1 MNTQTHCFDFGRL
14 AAVLTLVL
22 VLQCRAICQPVGP
35 TPTPV
40 ARDPQAAILLA
51 QAVAALTGGN
61 PANDA
66 TLNGQATLTA
76 GSDVESGSTAIEVKG
91 HLESKLTL
99 NLSGGQRQE
108 IWRDSQGSWTGPD
121 GQSHAQAFH
130 NSLVI
135 GNWFCPAVAL
145 QSLTADASF
154 GLAYVGAESREGV
167 AVQHIQASRVL
178 PSGSSAGDPFI
189 QQLSDV
195 DVYLDATAFLPV
207 GLEFNTHPD
216 FDALR
221 NLPVRV
227 ELGSYQSVNGIN
239 TPFHIQKFL
248 QNSLALDISLG
259 SATFNSGLP
268 DSDFA
273 IP

>member
-1 MNTQTHCFDFGRL
+1 MSNHQHFPNCGAPVGVLFITLGLQSL
-14 AAVLTLVL
+14 AIA
-22 VLQCRAICQPVGP
+22 QPTGP

-40 ARDPQAAILLA
+40 ARDPQAVMLLA

-61 PANDA
+61 PANDS
-66 TLNGQATLTA
+66 TLNGQATRTA
-76 GSDVESGSTAIEVKG
+76 GSDVETGTAVLQAKG
-91 HLESKLTL
+91 HLESKMVLS
-99 NLSGGQRQE
+99 LSGGQWQE
-108 IWRDSQGSWTGPD
+108 IWRDSQGSWAGPD

-145 QSLTADASF
+145 QRLTADASF
-154 GLAYVGAESREGV
+154 GLAYAGAESREGV
-167 AVQHIQASRVL
+167 QVQHIQASRVL
-178 PSGSSAGDPFI
+178 PSGGSAVDPFI
-189 QQLSDV
+189 QQLSDI

-259 SATFNSGLP
+259 SAMFNSGLP